1 MQQGIVGIYLE
12 AIFAVSLYAQKRLLY
27 SVAADYYRAMNDVE
41 RRLEL
46 VPTPEQP
53 PAEPGQ
59 LVALV
64 DALSSGTL
72 NDSQRELVHA
82 LRSGILALAEQIE
95 NESDF
100 APANVLG

>member
-1 MQQGIVGIYLE
+1 M
-12 AIFAVSLYAQKRLLY
+12 ST
-27 SVAADYYRAMNDVE
+27 VE

-53 PAEPGQ
+53 IAEPGQ

-82 LRSGILALAEQIE
+82 LRSGILALAEQKD
-95 NESDF
+95 NKVDF

>member
-1 MQQGIVGIYLE
+1 
-12 AIFAVSLYAQKRLLY
+12 
-27 SVAADYYRAMNDVE
+27 MNDVE

-46 VPTPEQP
+46 GPTPEQT

-72 NDSQRELVHA
+72 NDSQRQLVHA
-82 LRSGILALAEQIE
+82 LRSGILSLAEQKE
-95 NESDF
+95 NEPDF
-100 APANVLG
+100 AAATTFG

>member
-1 MQQGIVGIYLE
+1 MLLGHRHIDTTL
-12 AIFAVSLYAQKRLLY
+12 SYARLHDGM
-27 SVAADYYRAMNDVE
+27 VAADYYRAMNDVE

-72 NDSQRELVHA
+72 NDSQRQLVHA
-82 LRSGILALAEQIE
+82 LRSGILALAEQVE
-95 NESDF
+95 NETDF
-100 APANVLG
+100 AAADFLG

>member
-1 MQQGIVGIYLE
+1 M
-12 AIFAVSLYAQKRLLY
+12 
-27 SVAADYYRAMNDVE
+27 AADYYRAMSNVE

-46 VPTPEQP
+46 VPNQEQP
-53 PAEPGQ
+53 HTEPGQ

-82 LRSGILALAEQIE
+82 LRSGILALAEQKD
-95 NESDF
+95 NETDF
-100 APANVLG
+100 APAGVLG